1 MDRKKIKTYIS
12 VGYYNEEGAVKDYD
26 YSRYNFR
33 FNVDYDVTDWLK
45 VKPQMS
51 ASRRDIMDQA
61 PDVSVFYSLLPWD
74 SPYDSHG
81 DLVGFRPSEWVNSTG
96 NNHMYDLQWNFEKTL
111 AYEVMAN
118 LDFDVKLTDWLTFA
132 SVNSYRYINRTRKNY
147 EDPRSR
153 DGAGYNG
160 NLDDKIEQS
169 YRVYSNQLLRF
180 NKLIDKH
187 SISGVLAYEW
197 NSYTFT
203 KNESTV
209 SGFGAGFTVA
219 DAAATPRMIMG
230 AQEEYA
236 VQSFLANVNY
246 AYDHKYLAQV
256 SFRRDGAS
264 NFGVNARYGNFYSLS
279 AGWNVHREDF
289 FTLDFVNQLKLRA
302 SYGPVGKR
310 PEEYYPQY
318 FLYDTQSYDE
328 VPGGIITQ
336 IENKDLTWEK
346 TYTTGLGLD
355 LTLFERLDIS
365 LDYYN
370 KNTSN
375 LLYEVP
381 LPSVT
386 GLNKSWQNVGSVRN
400 RGFEVTISYDVLPG
414 VKDWDWSVSANLGL
428 NRNQIRELYGDQPE
442 IIVESGSGVIDHAN
456 LLLKPGMD
464 MDTWYL
470 TEWAG
475 VDAQTGQPQWYMTN
489 EAGERVIT
497 NDYGEASSHKVAV
510 GTASPDFF
518 GGFSTDLRYKDFDLS
533 AFFSY
538 SVGGKI
544 YNYNRIEYDSD
555 GAYND
560 RNQMKLQ
567 KGWSRW
573 EKPGDIAT
581 HPQASY
587 GNASGSNKGS
597 SRHLKSGT
605 YLKMK
610 SLSFGYN
617 FNLPSLQISN
627 MRVYF
632 SAENLFTITS
642 FSGIDLELPP
652 AYVAREDKYQ
662 ITGVATSIYPQTR
675 KFMFGVSLNF

>member
-1 MDRKKIKTYIS
+1 M
-12 VGYYNEEGAVKDYD
+12 
-26 YSRYNFR
+26 
-33 FNVDYDVTDWLK
+33 
-45 VKPQMS
+45 
-51 ASRRDIMDQA
+51 
-61 PDVSVFYSLLPWD
+61 
-74 SPYDSHG
+74 
-81 DLVGFRPSEWVNSTG
+81 
-96 NNHMYDLQWNFEKTL
+96 
-111 AYEVMAN
+111 
-118 LDFDVKLTDWLTFA
+118 
-132 SVNSYRYINRTRKNY
+132 
-147 EDPRSR
+147 
-153 DGAGYNG
+153 
-160 NLDDKIEQS
+160 
-169 YRVYSNQLLRF
+169 
-180 NKLIDKH
+180 
-187 SISGVLAYEW
+187 
-197 NSYTFT
+197 
-203 KNESTV
+203 
-209 SGFGAGFTVA
+209 
-219 DAAATPRMIMG
+219 
-230 AQEEYA
+230 
-236 VQSFLANVNY
+236 
-246 AYDHKYLAQV
+246 
-256 SFRRDGAS
+256 
-264 NFGVNARYGNFYSLS
+264 
-279 AGWNVHREDF
+279 
-289 FTLDFVNQLKLRA
+289 NQLKLRA
-302 SYGPVGKR
+302 SYGSVGKR

-328 VPGGIITQ
+328 VPGGIIAQ

-386 GLNKSWQNVGSVRN
+386 GLNKSWQNVGSVCN

-442 IIVESGSGVIDHAN
+442 IIVESGSGTIDNAN

-497 NDYGEASSHKVAV
+497 NDYGEASSYKVAV

-518 GGFSTDLRYKDFDLS
+518 GGFSTDLRYKNFDLS

-587 GNASGSNKGS
+587 GNASDSNKDS
-597 SRHLKSGT
+597 SRHLESGT

-617 FNLPSLQISN
+617 FNLPRLQISN

-642 FSGIDLELPP
+642 FSGIDPELPP
-652 AYVAREDKYQ
+652 AYIAEEDKYQ